1 MLERK
6 MRDERVRRVC
16 SREREDVQ
24 DEWRRNWVKKAKR
37 PQERE
42 MDERAERVGV

>member
-16 SREREDVQ
+16 RREKEVVQ
-24 DEWRRNWVKKAKR
+24 FERRRNWVKKAKR
-37 PQERE
+37 PQESE
-42 MDERAERVGV
+42 IDERIERVGA

>member
-6 MRDERVRRVC
+6 MREERVRRVC
-16 SREREDVQ
+16 NLERAGVQ
-24 DEWRRNWVKKAKR
+24 FECRRNWVKKAKR

-42 MDERAERVGV
+42 MDERAERVEA

>member
-1 MLERK
+1 

-16 SREREDVQ
+16 RREKEVVQ
-24 DEWRRNWVKKAKR
+24 DECRRNWVKKAKR

-42 MDERAERVGV
+42 MDERVERVGV